1 MANTIRLE
9 GLDSVRELIAGLGP
23 GLNRANERAQN
34 TMAYELMMAEK
45 AEMRSDIDRPTQF
58 SLGSVLYKKHGA
70 SQLKYPGG
78 FSLALPD
85 IKGAGVFLANRI
97 TNAVM
102 TDEHYLGVQIAGGQP
117 TLKAMES
124 RLIRN
129 GFMKAS
135 QYIVPASSEFLDAYG
150 NLKGSQ
156 VSAMFTNMGIGF
168 VGPVQN
174 QKYRFVPGH
183 GSAPPGIYFKKEAKG
198 QFQFIDEWVP
208 YIWFV
213 DRPNYRP
220 RYKWDERAD
229 EEINL
234 NFKEILGDAI
244 DYELEK
250 MAK

>member
-1 MANTIRLE
+1 MAYQIRLE

-23 GLNRANERAQN
+23 GLERANERAQN
-34 TMAYELMMAEK
+34 TMAYELMMAER
-45 AEMRSDIDRPTQF
+45 AEMRSDIDRPTPF
-58 SLGSVLYKKHGA
+58 SLGSVLYKKYGA
-70 SQLKYPGG
+70 SQLKFPNGN
-78 FSLALPD
+78 SVALPD

-97 TNAVM
+97 SNVIQT
-102 TDEHYLGVQIAGGQP
+102 EQHYLGVQIAGGQP

-124 RLIRN
+124 RFIRN

-135 QYIVPASSEFLDAYG
+135 QYIVPASKKFLDAYG

-156 VSAMFTNMGIGF
+156 ISAMLTGLGIGF
-168 VGPVQN
+168 VAPVQST
-174 QKYRFVPGH
+174 KWRF
-183 GSAPPGIYFKKEAKG
+183 AKDANSRVIG
-198 QFQFIDEWVP
+198 VFIKDGNSWVP
-208 YIWFV
+208 FIWFV

-244 DYELEK
+244 DYEIQK